1 MDQQTGS
8 SLRNGFHGIEASL
21 DLRESRCTRSQKC
34 TNDRVVAISGVLLI
48 SDRGIPWRC
57 EFDGVRRG
65 ENRPICV
72 HTVFTN
78 PAMDQCSW
86 FRARQDMSSGANSP
100 FIRYGPDLC
109 AMSAIL
115 RRTYKWSVRRL
126 HDAPV
131 RHQVPSLEWDLL

>member
-72 HTVFTN
+72 HK
-78 PAMDQCSW
+78 PGYGSMLLIP
-86 FRARQDMSSGANSP
+86 SSP
-100 FIRYGPDLC
+100 
-109 AMSAIL
+109 
-115 RRTYKWSVRRL
+115 
-126 HDAPV
+126 
-131 RHQVPSLEWDLL
+131 RHVVGRE